1 MTFSLRVFGPK
12 RREDCAI
19 LQEVNLRF
27 LVYLTASVVVSVIVA
42 LGASRVS
49 PMVLGGGVLVFMVL
63 AGALFFL
70 DRRAGVVE
78 DEEPSLKTDLARTR
92 RDYEGLFSA
101 VPCFICVQNRDHQI
115 VTANELYREEFGSQY
130 GSRCWEVCKKRTQ
143 QCRECL
149 VDRTFADGQVYSNEE
164 TLIGRDGRVINAVV
178 HTRPVYDDN
187 GEITAV
193 MEVFTDITEVKQLQ
207 RKLALMGRAVAGMAH
222 RVKNIL
228 MGLDGGIFVVNNGME
243 TNDKKAIA
251 EGWEMVER
259 NVDRVS
265 HIVKDLLYCAK
276 DREPKF
282 ERDVCPHDIVLEVR
296 DLFADR
302 MSGENIEVRTELS
315 EPPHSGIFDPEGI
328 HSLLCN
334 LVANAIDACRFD
346 EDEGKDR
353 HTITLRCRKDDD
365 GATILEVEDDGSGI
379 PEEANGKVFQDFF
392 SSKGTEGT
400 GIGLLVVQTVAEEHG
415 GKATFVSKEG
425 EGTTFTVTLPAA

>member
-1 MTFSLRVFGPK
+1 VPK
-12 RREDCAI
+12 AGEGCAI

-27 LVYLTASVVVSVIVA
+27 LVYITTAVMVSVVVAVTA
-42 LGASRVS
+42 PRVS
-49 PMVLGGGVLVFMVL
+49 PVVLGGGLLVFLVLVGFAFFVRRP
-63 AGALFFL
+63 AGST
-70 DRRAGVVE
+70 GEVE
-78 DEEPSLKTDLARTR
+78 PNLEHDLARTR

-115 VTANELYREEFGSQY
+115 TTANALYREEFGAGY
-130 GSRCWEVCKKRTQ
+130 GSRCWEVCKKRSS

-149 VDRTFADGQVYSNEE
+149 VDRTFADGQGYSNEE
-164 TLIGRDGRVINAVV
+164 TLIGRDGRVIKALV

-187 GEITAV
+187 GEINAV

-243 TNDKKAIA
+243 TGDKESIA

-259 NVDRVS
+259 NVEKVS
-265 HIVKDLLYCAK
+265 RIVKDLLYCAK

-282 ERDVCPHDIVLEVR
+282 ESDICPHDIVLEVR

-302 MSGENIEVRTELS
+302 MTGENIDVLTELS
-315 EPPHSGIFDPEGI
+315 DPRHVGIFDPDGI

-346 EDEGKDR
+346 DDEDKGR
-353 HTITLRCRKDDD
+353 HTITLRCWHDAT
-365 GATILEVEDDGSGI
+365 GATVFEVEDDGSGI
-379 PEEANGKVFQDFF
+379 PDEANGKVFQDFF

-415 GKATFVSKEG
+415 GKATFASEPG
-425 EGTTFTVTLPAA
+425 QGTTFTVTLPAA